1 MPTEI
6 RSTVYVPDSDGECD
20 AGDASFTQSHAFINE
35 PHTVRAHVG
44 VHLWDIRTMPMA
56 SGKRPC

>member
-6 RSTVYVPDSDGECD
+6 RSTVYVPDSECD
-20 AGDASFTQSHAFINE
+20 VGDASSTQSHAFINE

-56 SGKRPC
+56 SG